1 MHRAHGFDPLH
12 FRCLRRY
19 ILFLWFSIELLEQSG
34 FAIKKKHRDLAE
46 APTHVR
52 QVFTGSDL
60 DASFCVSVYGVPGT

>member
-19 ILFLWFSIELLEQSG
+19 ILFVWFSTRAERICH
-34 FAIKKKHRDLAE
+34 KKKHRDLAE
-46 APTHVR
+46 APTHAR

-60 DASFCVSVYGVPGT
+60 EASFCASVYGVTGT